1 MEYIDKNGETH
12 HLEND
17 SKFLNIIGNNDVVT
31 ILHFSK
37 KIKRIVIENNNNL
50 TSIEKFPANLDELY
64 IKNNVQLESLYIP
77 DVRIK
82 LEIHDNP
89 KLTNIHELIEKFKTT
104 RFYNATFPVIKVE
117 AEESD
122 FDSDIS
128 IGSDLNDVDLNIE
141 NWTFTTNIDE
151 YRSSPSY
158 LRGNSKYLISY
169 KEYNGY
175 SYPIITIPKGTILY
189 NYAKGLNFR
198 LKDKYHNIYNLE
210 EGAELE
216 SQLKF
221 FFPVPY
227 AAKIGIDTAYN
238 ISNIVVTNYD
248 IQLLCLLSPAPQSN
262 ETLRSYEKHLV
273 TNAMF
278 TGQNYYDN
286 GFTSK
291 CDTFDHDL
299 CINLNMMKEMNI
311 QGYISISKMDSISNG
326 EIWHKNMDKE
336 SMKTYKKYIEEYLF
350 NSCLSSIYK
359 ENNNLDYINEKLS
372 IKLPPDLKHRMFGVP
387 EIVLVPLR
395 TEYFYNINQ
404 DKIITA
410 FNNIQSDGEFEDKE
424 SEINIIF
431 KNMFNYQVLN
441 ICALS
446 ELKDYLEQ
454 IEHNILMNKQCHM
467 LQLFSPELV
476 IKEISTNLRYEKLNF
491 DDVNYVLSYL
501 KTNDKNPYC
510 AFETVSYHLLKDQ
523 TGGRRKTLKLS
534 RRRFGNTRRF
544 RKNRRNNLFTKSFRS
559 YIKLAG
565 GGDND
570 GKQIVFEK
578 TKGGIPIVYTID
590 AKPPSGSL

>member
-1 MEYIDKNGETH
+1 M
-12 HLEND
+12 
-17 SKFLNIIGNNDVVT
+17 
-31 ILHFSK
+31 
-37 KIKRIVIENNNNL
+37 
-50 TSIEKFPANLDELY
+50 
-64 IKNNVQLESLYIP
+64 
-77 DVRIK
+77 
-82 LEIHDNP
+82 
-89 KLTNIHELIEKFKTT
+89 
-104 RFYNATFPVIKVE
+104 
-117 AEESD
+117 
-122 FDSDIS
+122 
-128 IGSDLNDVDLNIE
+128 NDVDLNIE

-221 FFPVPY
+221 FYPVPY

-359 ENNNLDYINEKLS
+359 EDNNLDYINEKLS
-372 IKLPPDLKHRMFGVP
+372 IKLPPDLHHRMFGVP

-395 TEYFYNINQ
+395 TEYFYTINQ
-404 DKIITA
+404 DKIMTT

-590 AKPPSGSL
+590 AKPLSGSL